1 MVSLVKSLI
10 SRGCITIDQNSNIT
24 NLIRRLNFNSVGC
37 LVVLSKEISTPIGM
51 VSERDLIRNYNN
63 IINNRYKKVSQ
74 IMTKKIISCSL
85 KTTSKELMEI
95 MTSYKIRHIPIID
108 QGNLLG
114 IVSIGDVVNRLIKNY
129 AAETKLLRE
138 FINS

>member
-1 MVSLVKSLI
+1 MVSLVESLVN
-10 SRGCITIDQNSNIT
+10 RGCITIDQNSNIT
-24 NLIRRLNFNSVGC
+24 NLIKLLNYNRVGC
-37 LVVLSKEISTPIGM
+37 LVVLSKEISTPVGM
-51 VSERDLIRNYNN
+51 VSERDLIRNFSY
-63 IINNRYKKVSQ
+63 IINNIYKKVSQ

>member
-1 MVSLVKSLI
+1 MVSLVESLVN
-10 SRGCITIDQNSNIT
+10 RGCITIDQNSNIT
-24 NLIRRLNFNSVGC
+24 NLIKLLNYNRVGC
-37 LVVLSKEISTPIGM
+37 LVVLSKEISTPVGM
-51 VSERDLIRNYNN
+51 VSERDLIRNFSY
-63 IINNRYKKVSQ
+63 IINNIYKKVSQ

-95 MTSYKIRHIPIID
+95 MTSYKIRHSPIID

-129 AAETKLLRE
+129 ADETKLLRE
-138 FINS
+138 YINS

>member
-24 NLIRRLNFNSVGC
+24 NLIRLLNFNSVGC